1 MDMKLLQS
9 VLFPFS
15 LLYGTIIALRNILFD
30 NGIINTQTPKIPN
43 VGVGNLSVG
52 GTGKSVVIDYI
63 ISIFKEQYSLVLISR
78 GYKRKTKGVI
88 VANSNSTA
96 YEIGDEPYQF
106 LSKHNVGIIV
116 SEKRERALKVIS
128 EFKKLPDIILFDD
141 IMQHRFITPQCLI
154 VTTTYSEPFFRDNLL
169 PAGRLRESP
178 KQIKR
183 AQIIL
188 INKCPE
194 NISIEDQTLFINKI
208 KPLACNRVYFTTI
221 AYENSV
227 KNKLKSISL
236 SSIKNSF
243 LLITGIANPKYLVDY
258 LNKKGLDFL
267 HLKYPNHHNFKENEI
282 KEIRRQ
288 QKGRKIITTEKDF
301 GRLENYFTSNE
312 LFFIPIKL
320 KFIGEGKENQFK
332 TYLESLLI

>member
-1 MDMKLLQS
+1 MDMKLLES

-30 NGIINTQTPKIPN
+30 KGILNTQTPKIPN

-188 INKCPE
+188 INKCPD
-194 NISIEDQTLFINKI
+194 NISIKDQTLFINKI
-208 KPLACNRVYFTTI
+208 KPLACDRVYFTTI

-227 KNKLKSISL
+227 KNKLKSINL
-236 SSIKNSF
+236 NSIKNSF

>member
-1 MDMKLLQS
+1 MDMKPLQS

-30 NGIINTQTPKIPN
+30 KGILNTQTPKIPN

-63 ISIFKEQYSLVLISR
+63 ISMFKEQYSLVLISR

-141 IMQHRFITPQCLI
+141 IMQHRFITPKCLI
-154 VTTTYSEPFFRDNLL
+154 VTTTYSEPFFKDNLL

-188 INKCPE
+188 INKCPD
-194 NISIEDQTLFINKI
+194 NISIKDQTLFLNKI

-221 AYENSV
+221 AYEKSV
-227 KNKLKSISL
+227 KNKLKSINL

-258 LNKKGLDFL
+258 LNKRGLDFL

>member
-1 MDMKLLQS
+1 MDMKLLES

-30 NGIINTQTPKIPN
+30 KGILNTQTPKIPN

-188 INKCPE
+188 INKCPD
-194 NISIEDQTLFINKI
+194 NISIKDQTLFIDKI
-208 KPLACNRVYFTTI
+208 KPLACDRVYFTTI

-227 KNKLKSISL
+227 KNKLKSINL
-236 SSIKNSF
+236 NSIKNSF

>member
-1 MDMKLLQS
+1 MDMKPLQS

-30 NGIINTQTPKIPN
+30 KGILNTQTPKIPN

-63 ISIFKEQYSLVLISR
+63 ISIFKEQYSLLVISR

-141 IMQHRFITPQCLI
+141 IMQHRFITPKCLI
-154 VTTTYSEPFFRDNLL
+154 VTTTYSEPFFKDNLL

-188 INKCPE
+188 INKCPD
-194 NISIEDQTLFINKI
+194 NISIKDQTLFLNKI

-221 AYENSV
+221 AYEKSV
-227 KNKLKSISL
+227 KNKLKSINL

-258 LNKKGLDFL
+258 LNKRGLDFL

-320 KFIGEGKENQFK
+320 KFIGDGKENQFK

>member
-30 NGIINTQTPKIPN
+30 KGILNTQTPKIPN

-188 INKCPE
+188 INKCPD
-194 NISIEDQTLFINKI
+194 NISIKDQTLFIDKI
-208 KPLACNRVYFTTI
+208 KPLACDRVYFTTI

-227 KNKLKSISL
+227 KNKLKSINL

-320 KFIGEGKENQFK
+320 KFIGDGKENQFK

>member
-1 MDMKLLQS
+1 MDMKLLES

-30 NGIINTQTPKIPN
+30 KGILNTQTPKIPN

-188 INKCPE
+188 INKCPD
-194 NISIEDQTLFINKI
+194 NISIKDQTLFINKI
-208 KPLACNRVYFTTI
+208 KPLVCDRVYFTTI
-221 AYENSV
+221 VYEKSV
-227 KNKLKSISL
+227 KNKLKSINL

-320 KFIGEGKENQFK
+320 KFIGVGKENQFK

>member
-1 MDMKLLQS
+1 MDMKPLQS

-30 NGIINTQTPKIPN
+30 KGILNTQTPKIPN

-106 LSKHNVGIIV
+106 LSKHNVRIIV

-141 IMQHRFITPQCLI
+141 IMQHRFITPKCLI

-188 INKCPE
+188 INKCPD
-194 NISIEDQTLFINKI
+194 NISIKDQTLFLNKI

-221 AYENSV
+221 AYEKSV
-227 KNKLKSISL
+227 KNKLKSINL

-258 LNKKGLDFL
+258 LNKRGLDFL

-320 KFIGEGKENQFK
+320 KFICDGKENQFK
-332 TYLESLLI
+332 TYLESLLL

>member
-30 NGIINTQTPKIPN
+30 KGILNTQTPKIPN

-188 INKCPE
+188 INKCPD
-194 NISIEDQTLFINKI
+194 NISIKDQTLFINKI

-221 AYENSV
+221 AYEKSV
-227 KNKLKSISL
+227 KNKLKSINL

-243 LLITGIANPKYLVDY
+243 Y
-258 LNKKGLDFL
+258 
-267 HLKYPNHHNFKENEI
+267 
-282 KEIRRQ
+282 
-288 QKGRKIITTEKDF
+288 
-301 GRLENYFTSNE
+301 
-312 LFFIPIKL
+312 
-320 KFIGEGKENQFK
+320 
-332 TYLESLLI
+332 

>member
-15 LLYGTIIALRNILFD
+15 LFYGTIIALRNILFD
-30 NGIINTQTPKIPN
+30 KGILNTQTPKIPN

-188 INKCPE
+188 INKCPD
-194 NISIEDQTLFINKI
+194 NISIKDQTLFINKI

-221 AYENSV
+221 AYEKSV
-227 KNKLKSISL
+227 KNKLKSINL

-320 KFIGEGKENQFK
+320 KFIGDGKENQFK

>member
-1 MDMKLLQS
+1 
-9 VLFPFS
+9 
-15 LLYGTIIALRNILFD
+15 
-30 NGIINTQTPKIPN
+30 
-43 VGVGNLSVG
+43 
-52 GTGKSVVIDYI
+52 
-63 ISIFKEQYSLVLISR
+63 
-78 GYKRKTKGVI
+78 
-88 VANSNSTA
+88 
-96 YEIGDEPYQF
+96 
-106 LSKHNVGIIV
+106 
-116 SEKRERALKVIS
+116 
-128 EFKKLPDIILFDD
+128 
-141 IMQHRFITPQCLI
+141 MQHRFITPQCLI

-188 INKCPE
+188 INKCPD
-194 NISIEDQTLFINKI
+194 NISIKDQTLFINKI

-221 AYENSV
+221 AYEKSV
-227 KNKLKSISL
+227 KNNLKSINL

-258 LNKKGLDFL
+258 LNKRGLDFL

-320 KFIGEGKENQFK
+320 KFIGDGKENQFK
-332 TYLESLLI
+332 TYLESILI

>member
-30 NGIINTQTPKIPN
+30 KGILNTQTPKIPN

-63 ISIFKEQYSLVLISR
+63 ISIFKEQYSLVVISR

-188 INKCPE
+188 INKCPD
-194 NISIEDQTLFINKI
+194 NISIKDQTLFINKI
-208 KPLACNRVYFTTI
+208 KPLADNRVYFTTI

-227 KNKLKSISL
+227 KNKLKSINL

-320 KFIGEGKENQFK
+320 KFIGDGKENQFK

>member
-15 LLYGTIIALRNILFD
+15 LFYGTIIALRNFMFDKGIL
-30 NGIINTQTPKIPN
+30 NSKIPKIPN

-52 GTGKSVVIDYI
+52 GTGKSIVIDYL
-63 ISIFKEQYSLVLISR
+63 ISIFKEQYSLIVISR

-88 VANSNSTA
+88 IANSNSTA
-96 YEIGDEPYQF
+96 LEIGDEPYQF

-128 EFKKLPDIILFDD
+128 KFKKSPDIILFDD
-141 IMQHRFITPQCLI
+141 IMQHRYITPKCLI
-154 VTTTYSEPFFRDNLL
+154 VTTTYSKPFFRDNLL

-188 INKCPE
+188 VNKCP
-194 NISIEDQTLFINKI
+194 NNLSMKDQTLFINKI
-208 KPLACNRVYFTTI
+208 KPLADNRVFFTTI
-221 AYENSV
+221 AYENNL
-227 KNKLKSISL
+227 KNNLKSINL

-243 LLITGIANPKYLVDY
+243 LLITGIANPKYLVDF
-258 LNKKGLDFL
+258 LNKNEFDFL
-267 HLKYPNHHNFKENEI
+267 HLKYPNHHNFKKNEI
-282 KEIRRQ
+282 KEIKRE

-301 GRLENYFTSNE
+301 GRLESYFTSDE
-312 LFFIPIKL
+312 LFYIPIKL
-320 KFIGEGKENQFK
+320 NFIGDGKEKQFK

>member
-1 MDMKLLQS
+1 M
-9 VLFPFS
+9 
-15 LLYGTIIALRNILFD
+15 
-30 NGIINTQTPKIPN
+30 
-43 VGVGNLSVG
+43 
-52 GTGKSVVIDYI
+52 
-63 ISIFKEQYSLVLISR
+63 
-78 GYKRKTKGVI
+78 
-88 VANSNSTA
+88 
-96 YEIGDEPYQF
+96 
-106 LSKHNVGIIV
+106 
-116 SEKRERALKVIS
+116 
-128 EFKKLPDIILFDD
+128 PDIILFDD

-188 INKCPE
+188 INKCPD
-194 NISIEDQTLFINKI
+194 NISIKDQTLFIDKI
-208 KPLACNRVYFTTI
+208 KPLACDRVYITTI

-227 KNKLKSISL
+227 KNKLKSINL
-236 SSIKNSF
+236 NSIKNSF

-320 KFIGEGKENQFK
+320 KFIGVGKENQFK

>member
-1 MDMKLLQS
+1 MDMKPLQS

-30 NGIINTQTPKIPN
+30 KGILNTQTPKIPN

-63 ISIFKEQYSLVLISR
+63 ISIFKEQYSLLVISR

-141 IMQHRFITPQCLI
+141 IMQHRFITPKCLI

-188 INKCPE
+188 INKCPD
-194 NISIEDQTLFINKI
+194 NISIKDQTLFLNKI

-221 AYENSV
+221 AYEKSV
-227 KNKLKSISL
+227 KNKLKSINL

-258 LNKKGLDFL
+258 LNKRGLDFL

-320 KFIGEGKENQFK
+320 KFIGDGKENQFK

>member
-15 LLYGTIIALRNILFD
+15 LFYGTIIALRNFLFD
-30 NGIINTQTPKIPN
+30 KGILNSKIPKIPN

-52 GTGKSVVIDYI
+52 GTGKSVVIDYL
-63 ISIFKEQYSLVLISR
+63 ISIFKEQYSLAVISR

-88 VANSNSTA
+88 VANSNSTVH
-96 YEIGDEPYQF
+96 EIGDEPYQF
-106 LSKHNVGIIV
+106 LSKHNVRIIV

-128 EFKKLPDIILFDD
+128 KFKKLPDIILFDD
-141 IMQHRFITPQCLI
+141 IMQHRYITPKCLI
-154 VTTTYSEPFFRDNLL
+154 VTTTYSKPFFRDNLL

-188 INKCPE
+188 VNKCPN
-194 NISIEDQTLFINKI
+194 NISMKDQTLFINKI
-208 KPLACNRVYFTTI
+208 KPLADNRVFFTTI
-221 AYENSV
+221 AYENNV
-227 KNKLKSISL
+227 KNNLKSINL

-243 LLITGIANPKYLVDY
+243 LLITGIANPKYLVDF
-258 LNKKGLDFL
+258 LNKNEFDFL
-267 HLKYPNHHNFKENEI
+267 HLKYSNHHNFKKNEI
-282 KEIRRQ
+282 KEIKRE

-301 GRLENYFTSNE
+301 GRLESYFTSDE
-312 LFFIPIKL
+312 LFYIPIKL
-320 KFIGEGKENQFK
+320 NFIGDGKEKQFK

>member
-1 MDMKLLQS
+1 MDMKPLQS

-30 NGIINTQTPKIPN
+30 KGILNTQTPKIPN

-63 ISIFKEQYSLVLISR
+63 ISIFKEQYSLLVISR

-141 IMQHRFITPQCLI
+141 IMQHRFITPKCLI

-188 INKCPE
+188 INKCPD
-194 NISIEDQTLFINKI
+194 NISIKDQTLFLNKI

-221 AYENSV
+221 AYEKSV
-227 KNKLKSISL
+227 KNKLKSINL

-258 LNKKGLDFL
+258 LNKRGLDFL

>member
-1 MDMKLLQS
+1 MDMKPLQS

-30 NGIINTQTPKIPN
+30 KGILNTQTPKIPN

-188 INKCPE
+188 INKCPD
-194 NISIEDQTLFINKI
+194 NISIKDQTLFLNKI

-227 KNKLKSISL
+227 KNKLKSINL
-236 SSIKNSF
+236 NSIKNSF

-320 KFIGEGKENQFK
+320 KFIGDGKENQFK
-332 TYLESLLI
+332 TYLESLLL

>member
-15 LLYGTIIALRNILFD
+15 LFYGTIIALRNILFD
-30 NGIINTQTPKIPN
+30 KGILNTQTPKIPN

-63 ISIFKEQYSLVLISR
+63 ISIFKEQYSLAVISR

-154 VTTTYSEPFFRDNLL
+154 VTTTYSKPFFRDNLL

-188 INKCPE
+188 VNKCPD
-194 NISIEDQTLFINKI
+194 NISIKDQTLFINKI
-208 KPLACNRVYFTTI
+208 KPLADNRVYFTTI
-221 AYENSV
+221 AYENNV
-227 KNKLKSISL
+227 KNKLKSINL

-320 KFIGEGKENQFK
+320 KFIGDGKENQFK

>member
-30 NGIINTQTPKIPN
+30 KGILNTQTPKIPN

-188 INKCPE
+188 INKCPD
-194 NISIEDQTLFINKI
+194 NISIKDQTLFINKI
-208 KPLACNRVYFTTI
+208 KPLACDRVYFTTI

-227 KNKLKSISL
+227 KNKLKSINL

>member
-30 NGIINTQTPKIPN
+30 KGILNTQTPKIPN

-188 INKCPE
+188 INKCPD
-194 NISIEDQTLFINKI
+194 NISIKDQTLFIDKI
-208 KPLACNRVYFTTI
+208 KPLACDRVYFTTI

-227 KNKLKSISL
+227 KNKLKSINL

-320 KFIGEGKENQFK
+320 KFIGVGKENQFK

>member
-1 MDMKLLQS
+1 MDMKPLQS

-30 NGIINTQTPKIPN
+30 KGILNTQTPKIPN

-141 IMQHRFITPQCLI
+141 IMQHRFITPKCLI
-154 VTTTYSEPFFRDNLL
+154 VTTTYSEPFFKDNLL

-188 INKCPE
+188 INKCPD
-194 NISIEDQTLFINKI
+194 NISIKDQTLFLNKI

-221 AYENSV
+221 AYEKSV
-227 KNKLKSISL
+227 KNKLKSINL

-258 LNKKGLDFL
+258 LNKRGLDFL

-320 KFIGEGKENQFK
+320 KFIGDGKENQFK

>member
-1 MDMKLLQS
+1 MDMKLLES

-30 NGIINTQTPKIPN
+30 KGILNTQTPKIPN

-188 INKCPE
+188 INKCPD
-194 NISIEDQTLFINKI
+194 NISIKDQTLFINKI
-208 KPLACNRVYFTTI
+208 KPLACDRVYFTTI
-221 AYENSV
+221 AYEKSV
-227 KNKLKSISL
+227 KNKLKSINL
-236 SSIKNSF
+236 NSIKNSF

>member
-1 MDMKLLQS
+1 MDMKPLQS

-30 NGIINTQTPKIPN
+30 KGILNTQTPKIPN

-141 IMQHRFITPQCLI
+141 IMQHRFITPKCLI

-188 INKCPE
+188 INKCPD
-194 NISIEDQTLFINKI
+194 NISIKDQTLFLNKI

-221 AYENSV
+221 AYEKSV
-227 KNKLKSISL
+227 KNKLKSINL

-258 LNKKGLDFL
+258 LNKRGLDFL

>member
-1 MDMKLLQS
+1 MDMKLLES

-30 NGIINTQTPKIPN
+30 KGILNTQTPKIPN

-188 INKCPE
+188 INKCPD
-194 NISIEDQTLFINKI
+194 NISIKDQTLFIDKI

-227 KNKLKSISL
+227 KNKLKSINL
-236 SSIKNSF
+236 NSIKNSF

>member
-30 NGIINTQTPKIPN
+30 KGILNTQTPKIPN

-188 INKCPE
+188 INKCPD
-194 NISIEDQTLFINKI
+194 NISIKDQTLFINKI
-208 KPLACNRVYFTTI
+208 KPLACDRVYFTTI

-227 KNKLKSISL
+227 KNKLKSINL

-320 KFIGEGKENQFK
+320 KFIGDGKENQFK

>member
-1 MDMKLLQS
+1 MDMKLLES

-30 NGIINTQTPKIPN
+30 KGILNTQTPKIPN

-63 ISIFKEQYSLVLISR
+63 ISIFKEQYSLLVISR

-188 INKCPE
+188 INKCPD
-194 NISIEDQTLFINKI
+194 NISIKDQTLFIDKI

-227 KNKLKSISL
+227 KNKLKSINL
-236 SSIKNSF
+236 NSIKNSF

>member
-30 NGIINTQTPKIPN
+30 KGILNTQTPKIPN

-141 IMQHRFITPQCLI
+141 IMQHRYITPKCLI
-154 VTTTYSEPFFRDNLL
+154 VTTTYSKPFFRDNLL

-188 INKCPE
+188 VNKCP
-194 NISIEDQTLFINKI
+194 NNLSMKDQTLFINKI
-208 KPLACNRVYFTTI
+208 KPLADNRVFFTTI
-221 AYENSV
+221 AYENNL
-227 KNKLKSISL
+227 KNNLKSINL

-258 LNKKGLDFL
+258 LNKRGLDFL

-320 KFIGEGKENQFK
+320 KFIGDGKENQFK

>member
-1 MDMKLLQS
+1 MDMKLLES

-30 NGIINTQTPKIPN
+30 KGILNTQTPKIPN

-169 PAGRLRESP
+169 PVGRLRESP

-188 INKCPE
+188 INKCPD
-194 NISIEDQTLFINKI
+194 NISIKDQTLFIDKI
-208 KPLACNRVYFTTI
+208 KPLACDRVYFTTI

-227 KNKLKSISL
+227 KNKLKSINL
-236 SSIKNSF
+236 NSIKNSF